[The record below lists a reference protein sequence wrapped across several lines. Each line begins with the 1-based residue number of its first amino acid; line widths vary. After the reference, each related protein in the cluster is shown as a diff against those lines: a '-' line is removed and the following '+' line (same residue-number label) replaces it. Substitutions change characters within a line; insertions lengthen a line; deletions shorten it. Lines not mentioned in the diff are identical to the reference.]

1 MKKRLSLLVAL
12 LMMTVSM
19 LSPLSAFAQEESL
32 EDLMAQEITAE
43 CDSFNNSTDESIK
56 LSKIYEYKGKKY
68 YGEGRELYTM
78 LRDKLDRMESGF
90 TVNYY
95 SKTRLHPTSIF
106 NMYSWRNET
115 LGVVQSMILSSGDQR
130 LSISCTDGDYLR
142 WNMLSYG
149 VSDYTIVNDE
159 PGHYC
164 YSFKMLINYLHDGYK
179 EEILTG
185 RINEIVSYIR
195 QQGMSD
201 YDAVLYIHDLI
212 CDSTTYDFDAVSDPL
227 SNPTAFSAYGALI
240 SGKAVCQGYA
250 QAFYRICKVLG
261 FDVRF
266 VCSDPDIGQHAWN
279 LIRLDGKYYFIDCT
293 WDDNIK
299 DSIPE
304 MDPYSYFLVDYDTL
318 RKDDKDSY
326 AHTLYS
332 DLYNDVYFNN
342 HYKNYFAQSNYN
354 RGSGD
359 LLSAAKVIVSGPNFK
374 YTGAPICPQEYV
386 FDKYGTPLTKNIDY
400 TVSYSDNVES
410 GLGIVTINGLGKYW
424 GMSSRRSFY
433 ITPAKAKKLKT
444 KSSTGNT
451 VTVSWENN
459 GESGYTVQVYKNGKW
474 VNAGTSYTDSFTV
487 KNLSPIKKY
496 KVRVKPFETINRT
509 DYSGSYS
516 SSVTAYT
523 SPDKV
528 RLSSAA
534 KSGGAIS
541 VKWKKTGGDGYQV
554 QYSTSST
561 MKKAKTVKVT
571 KSKTVKRK
579 ISGLKRG
586 KKYYV
591 RVRAYKKMKTSS
603 GKTKYYYGEWSN
615 KKSVKL

>member
-1 MKKRLSLLVAL
+1 MKKILLLLASLLML
-12 LMMTVSM
+12 TVSV
-19 LSPLSAFAQEESL
+19 LSPMSAFAQEESL
-32 EDLMAQEITAE
+32 EELMAQGMTAE
-43 CDSFNNSTDESIK
+43 CDSFEDSADNSIK
-56 LSKIYEYKGKKY
+56 SSKVYEYKGKKY
-68 YGEGRELYTM
+68 YGEGRELYIM
-78 LRDKLDRMESGF
+78 LRDKIDRMETGF
-90 TVNYY
+90 TVNYF

-106 NMYSWRNET
+106 NIYSWRDEAID
-115 LGVVQSMILSSGDQR
+115 VIQSMILNAGDQR
-130 LSISCTDGDYLR
+130 LSVSCTDGDYLR
-142 WNMLSYG
+142 WNM
-149 VSDYTIVNDE
+149 VSFGAKDYTIVNDE
-159 PGHYC
+159 SGKYC
-164 YSFKMLINYLHDGYK
+164 YTFKMVIDYRYDKYK

-201 YDAVLYIHDLI
+201 YDAMVYIHDVI
-212 CDSTTYDFDAVSDPL
+212 CDSTTYDYDAISDPL
-227 SNPTAFSAYGALI
+227 GNPTSFSAYGALI

-250 QAFYRICKVLG
+250 LAFYRICKVLG

-266 VCSDPDIGQHAWN
+266 AASDPDIGNHAWN
-279 LIRLDGKYYFIDCT
+279 LIKLDGKYYFIDCT

-304 MDPYSYFLVDYDTL
+304 KDPYSYFLVSYDDL
-318 RKDDKDSY
+318 RKDDQGSY

-332 DLYNDVYFNN
+332 ELYNDLYFNN
-342 HYKNYFAQSNYN
+342 HYKNHFAQSSYN

-359 LLSAAKVIVSGPNFK
+359 LLSAAKFIVSGPNFK
-374 YTGAPICPQEYV
+374 YTGSPICPQEYV
-386 FDKYGTPLTKNIDY
+386 FDKYGTPLTKNVDY
-400 TVSYSDNVES
+400 TVSYSDNIES

-424 GMSSRRSFY
+424 GMSSSRSFN
-433 ITPAKAKKLKT
+433 ITPAKAKKLKA

-459 GESGYTVQVYKNGKW
+459 GESGCTVQVYKNGKW
-474 VNAGTSYTDSFTV
+474 VNAGTSYTDSYTV

-509 DYSGSYS
+509 DYSGNYS

-523 SPDKV
+523 SPNKV
-528 RLSSAA
+528 KLSSAA
-534 KSGGAIS
+534 KSGGAIT
-541 VKWKKTGGDGYQV
+541 VKWKKTSGDGYQV

-561 MKKAKTVKVT
+561 MKKAKTVKIN